1 MHVRV
6 AVDVFALGSF
16 SDATQLK
23 NNPICVASSKEPN
36 VITSLL
42 LDHAVMLQHF
52 TSVNISSR
60 NLLRGF
66 HKTTYEMLRRVYM
79 HQDLYMSMHLKEAI
93 KLFFF
98 SIWMDPSKTW
108 VTSTFESWKTF
119 FIFFKWKKKSSFFQI
134 RLRLNLIPRI
144 F

>member
-93 KLFFF
+93 KLFFSPF
-98 SIWMDPSKTW
+98 GWTPQKLGSHQHLK
-108 VTSTFESWKTF
+108 VEKLF
-119 FIFFKWKKKSSFFQI
+119 FIFLK
-134 RLRLNLIPRI
+134 
-144 F
+144 